1 VVSSSVGVR
10 VVEVRDKSELVISS
24 WQFLESDGIEEFTVP
39 PDVLLEGSLILIAED
54 SAGNILR
61 YSL

>member
-1 VVSSSVGVR
+1 
-10 VVEVRDKSELVISS
+10 VVELRDENELVLSS
-24 WQFLESDGIEEFTVP
+24 WQFLESDGVEEFAIP
-39 PDVLLEGSLILIAED
+39 PDFLLEGSLILIAED